1 MINYII
7 SKPKIILDVP
17 LEDLKAVLSKEGWD
31 VSTVTEKLGTAKEA
45 RSDENI
51 LKYSQE
57 TNSVVITVDR
67 PFVSRLESTGVRVA
81 TITLEDKANI
91 INKKLDRIIILETV
105 DTKYTDDEILDDFNK
120 IKSGEFSRMAEK
132 SSIKN

>member
-1 MINYII
+1 M
-7 SKPKIILDVP
+7 
-17 LEDLKAVLSKEGWD
+17 KAVLSKEGWD
-31 VSTVTEKLGTAKEA
+31 VSTVTEKLGSTKEA

-67 PFVSRLESTGVRVA
+67 PFVSRLESAGVRVA
-81 TITLEDKANI
+81 AITLEDKASI

-105 DTKYTDDEILDDFNK
+105 DTKSTDDEILDDFNK
-120 IKSGEFSRMAEK
+120 IKSGEVSRMSGK
-132 SSIKN
+132 SSN

>member
-1 MINYII
+1 MLNYII

-31 VSTVTEKLGTAKEA
+31 VCTVTEKLGSTKEA
-45 RSDENI
+45 RSDESI

-67 PFVSRLESTGVRVA
+67 PFVSRLELAGVRVVA
-81 TITLEDKANI
+81 ITLEDKASI

-105 DTKYTDDEILDDFNK
+105 DTKSTDDEILDDFNK
-120 IKSGEFSRMAEK
+120 IKSGEVSRMSGK
-132 SSIKN
+132 SSN

>member
-1 MINYII
+1 MLNYII

-31 VSTVTEKLGTAKEA
+31 VSTVTEKLGSTKEA

-57 TNSVVITVDR
+57 TNSVVITIDR
-67 PFVSRLESTGVRVA
+67 PFVSRLESAGVRVA
-81 TITLEDKANI
+81 AITLEDKASI

-105 DTKYTDDEILDDFNK
+105 DTKSTDDEILDDFNK
-120 IKSGEFSRMAEK
+120 IKSGEVSRMVGK
-132 SSIKN
+132 SSN

>member
-1 MINYII
+1 M
-7 SKPKIILDVP
+7 
-17 LEDLKAVLSKEGWD
+17 EDLKDVLLDGGWD
-31 VSTVTEKLGTAKEA
+31 VSTVTEKLGSTKEA

-67 PFVSRLESTGVRVA
+67 PFVSRLKSAGVRVA
-81 TITLEDKANI
+81 AITLEDKASI

-105 DTKYTDDEILDDFNK
+105 DTESTDAEILDDFNK
-120 IKSGEFSRMAEK
+120 IKSGEVSRMAQK
-132 SSIKN
+132 SSD

>member
-1 MINYII
+1 MLNYII

-17 LEDLKAVLSKEGWD
+17 LEDLKSVLSKEGWD
-31 VSTVTEKLGTAKEA
+31 VSTVTEKLGSKNEA

-57 TNSVVITVDR
+57 TNSVVITVDG
-67 PFVSRLESTGVRVA
+67 PFVSRLESAGVRVA

-105 DTKYTDDEILDDFNK
+105 DTKSTDDEILDDFNK
-120 IKSGEFSRMAEK
+120 IKSGEVSRMAGK
-132 SSIKN
+132 SSN

>member
-1 MINYII
+1 MLNYII

-17 LEDLKAVLSKEGWD
+17 LEDLKAVLLKEGWD
-31 VSTVTEKLGTAKEA
+31 VCTVTEKLGSTKEV
-45 RSDENI
+45 RSDESI

-67 PFVSRLESTGVRVA
+67 PFVSRLELAGVRVVA
-81 TITLEDKANI
+81 ITLEDKASI

-105 DTKYTDDEILDDFNK
+105 DTKSTDDEILDDFNK
-120 IKSGEFSRMAEK
+120 IKSGEVSRMSGK
-132 SSIKN
+132 SSN

>member
-1 MINYII
+1 M
-7 SKPKIILDVP
+7 
-17 LEDLKAVLSKEGWD
+17 EDLKDILLEGGWD
-31 VSTVTEKLGTAKEA
+31 VSTVTEKLGSTKEA

-67 PFVSRLESTGVRVA
+67 PFVSRLESEGVRVA
-81 TITLEDKANI
+81 AITLEDKADL

-105 DTKYTDDEILDDFNK
+105 DTESTDAEILDDFNK
-120 IKSGEFSRMAEK
+120 IKSGEVARMAGK
-132 SSIKN
+132 NSS

>member
-1 MINYII
+1 MLNYII

-31 VSTVTEKLGTAKEA
+31 VSTVTEKLGSTKEA

-67 PFVSRLESTGVRVA
+67 PFVSRLESAGVGSQP
-81 TITLEDKANI
+81 LH
-91 INKKLDRIIILETV
+91 
-105 DTKYTDDEILDDFNK
+105 
-120 IKSGEFSRMAEK
+120 
-132 SSIKN
+132 

>member
-1 MINYII
+1 MLNFII

-17 LEDLKAVLSKEGWD
+17 LEDLKSALLKDGWD
-31 VSTVTEKLGTAKEA
+31 ISTVTEKLGFTEEA

-67 PFVSRLESTGVRVA
+67 PFVSRLESAGVRVA

-105 DTKYTDDEILDDFNK
+105 DTKSTDDEILDDFNK
-120 IKSGEFSRMAEK
+120 IKSGEVSRMAEK
-132 SSIKN
+132 SSN